1 MSGRDNASIVHLRR
15 TAMPPAH
22 PARKRSL
29 DQRLL
34 YETRLAYRALAASLG
49 ANALLGF
56 VIIAQAA
63 LLSQVIQRVFLGGA
77 TQEQVLPTLL
87 SLLGIVGLRA
97 ALSYASGWASAQL
110 AIRVKNALRGRFTAH
125 LYALGPAYRQAERSG
140 DLVLSATEG
149 IEKLDGYYRDYLPG
163 IFSAIFLPLVILL
176 VVLPLD
182 LVTFAVLLVTAP
194 LIPFFMALIGM
205 AAGVLAKRQY
215 YEMRHLGAHFLD
227 VMQGLTTLKLFN
239 RSQYQAET
247 IERIT
252 GDFRDAT
259 MRVLRVA
266 FLSAFT
272 LEMLATLSV
281 AIVAVEIGV
290 RLLNGGIGFEQAL
303 FLLVIAPEFY
313 LPLRAL
319 GAKFHNATEGKA
331 AAERLYA
338 VLDTPLP
345 DKTNADALPVPSALH
360 IRFEGV
366 SLAYADDTRPALK
379 DVSFEI
385 EPGQRVA
392 LVGASGGGK
401 TSIAA
406 LLLRFVQPDSGHIT
420 VDGGDLARISTGAWR
435 EHIAWVSQSPYLF
448 NTTIAE
454 NIRFSRPDASE
465 THMITAAQAA
475 GAHDFVMQLPQG
487 YETVCGERGLRLSG
501 GQAQRI
507 ALARAFLRDASL
519 LILDEP
525 TSQLDRE
532 SEAAI
537 MRALE
542 RVTAGR
548 TVLLIT
554 HRLSTAVHADKI
566 ILMEGGAVI
575 EQGSHAA
582 LMAAGGRY
590 SRLVNSD
597 EGFSDES

>member
-1 MSGRDNASIVHLRR
+1 ML
-15 TAMPPAH
+15 PAQ

-34 YETRLAYRALAASLG
+34 YETRLAYGAVAASLG

-63 LLSQVIQRVFLGGA
+63 LLSQVIQRVFLGEA

-87 SLLGIVGLRA
+87 FLLGIVGVRA
-97 ALSYASGWASAQL
+97 ALSYASGRASAQL
-110 AIRVKNALRGRFTAH
+110 AIRVKNALRERFTAH
-125 LYALGPAYRQAERSG
+125 LYALGPAYRQTERSG

-163 IFSAIFLPLVILL
+163 IFSAIVLPLVILL

-205 AAGVLAKRQY
+205 AAGALARRQY
-215 YEMRHLGAHFLD
+215 SEMRHLGAHFLD

-247 IERIT
+247 IQRIT
-252 GDFRDAT
+252 GDFREAT
-259 MRVLRVA
+259 MRVLRIA

-345 DKTNADALPVPSALH
+345 EKSSKDALPVPTALH

-385 EPGQRVA
+385 EPGQRAA

-406 LLLRFVQPDSGHIT
+406 LLLRFAQPDSGRIS
-420 VDGGDLARISTGAWR
+420 VDGGDLACIPAGAWR

-448 NTTIAE
+448 NATIAE

-465 THMITAAQAA
+465 TQMITAAQAA
-475 GAHDFVMQLPQG
+475 GVHDFVMQLPQG

-501 GQAQRI
+501 GQAQRV

-525 TSQLDRE
+525 TSQLDPE

-548 TVLLIT
+548 TLLLIT
-554 HRLSTAVHADKI
+554 HRLSTAVHADRI

-575 EQGSHAA
+575 EQGSHVA

-590 SRLVNSD
+590 AHLVNSD

>member
-1 MSGRDNASIVHLRR
+1 ML
-15 TAMPPAH
+15 PAH

-34 YETRLAYRALAASLG
+34 YETRFAHGALAASLG

-56 VIIAQAA
+56 VVIAQAA
-63 LLSQVIQRVFLGGA
+63 LLSQVIQRVFLGGE
-77 TQEQVLPTLL
+77 TLEQVLPTLL
-87 SLLGIVGLRA
+87 FLLGIVGLRA
-97 ALSYASGWASAQL
+97 ALSYASGHASAQL
-110 AIRVKNALRGRFTAH
+110 AIRVKNALRERFVAH
-125 LYALGPAYRQAERSG
+125 LYALGPAYRQGERSG
-140 DLVLSATEG
+140 DLVLSVTEG

-205 AAGVLAKRQY
+205 AAGALAKRQY
-215 YEMRHLGAHFLD
+215 FEMRHLGAHFLD

-247 IERIT
+247 IQRIT
-252 GDFRDAT
+252 GDFREAT

-345 DKTNADALPVPSALH
+345 EKSSMDALPVPPALR

-385 EPGQRVA
+385 EPGQRAA

-406 LLLRFVQPDSGHIT
+406 LLLRFVQPNSGRIS
-420 VDGGDLARISTGAWR
+420 VGGSDLARISAGAWR

-448 NTTIAE
+448 NATIAE
-454 NIRFSRPDASE
+454 NICFSRPDASE
-465 THMITAAQAA
+465 TQMITAAQAA
-475 GAHDFVMQLPQG
+475 GVHDFVMQLPLG

-507 ALARAFLRDASL
+507 ALARALLRDAPL

-525 TSQLDRE
+525 TSQLDPE

-537 MRALE
+537 IRALE

-566 ILMEGGAVI
+566 ILMAGGRVI

-590 SRLVNSD
+590 AHLVNSD